1 MQIRRPYSPGI
12 ARSKMGY
19 LAEAMWLTRAFR
31 GGLGRFPDIA
41 RPPGHRLTP
50 DRFHP
55 PRKSL
60 LWIANIFF
68 GTSHFRNFLKLCKK
82 LNFCPIRTSREDFD
96 QKEAPQAPES
106 TSTRCARSFPT
117 FPCFPQKVSIF
128 EKNANSKIPK
138 NSSGHKPNPA
148 FSDRQ

>member
-1 MQIRRPYSPGI
+1 MRGANPGSLQ
-12 ARSKMGY
+12 SKTSKVENGISSR
-19 LAEAMWLTRAFR
+19 TRTFR
-31 GGLGRFPDIA
+31 GGPGRFPDIA

-55 PRKSL
+55 PRKSS

-68 GTSHFRNFLKLCKK
+68 GIPHFSNFLKLLNK
-82 LNFCPIRTSREDFD
+82 LNFCPFRTSQDDFD

-117 FPCFPQKVSIF
+117 FPYFPQKVFIF
-128 EKNANSKIPK
+128 EKNANWKIRK
-138 NSSGHKPNPA
+138 NSSGHTPNPA
-148 FSDRQ
+148 FSDRK